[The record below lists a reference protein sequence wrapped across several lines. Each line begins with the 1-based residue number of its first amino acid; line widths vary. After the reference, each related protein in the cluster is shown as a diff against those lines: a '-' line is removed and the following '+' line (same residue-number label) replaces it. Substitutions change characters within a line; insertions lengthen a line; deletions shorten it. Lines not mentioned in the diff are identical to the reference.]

1 MLLDEMLSHRI
12 ARELRDRGHDA
23 DSVNGNRRLEALSD
37 PEVLDLARQARRA
50 VVTNNVRD
58 FRRLHHAAVAPGGPG
73 HFGIVFMASGYRRT
87 KDDIGR
93 IVSALEAVLQAH
105 PGERDLM
112 DREIWLGS

>member
-12 ARELRDRGHDA
+12 ASDLRDRGHDVE
-23 DSVNGNRRLEALSD
+23 SVNGNRRLEALSD
-37 PEVLDLARQARRA
+37 MEVLDLARRDRRA

-87 KDDIGR
+87 KDDVGR
-93 IVSALEAVLQAH
+93 IVAALEAVLEAH
-105 PGERDLM
+105 PGERDLT
-112 DREIWLGS
+112 DRETWL